1 MSAIQTKVLV
11 AILAVLVVIAGVL
24 LRGGRTVEATR
35 QTDASAPAEK
45 RFKQFATPS
54 KKHQLIP

>member
-1 MSAIQTKVLV
+1 
-11 AILAVLVVIAGVL
+11 LAVLVVIAGVL